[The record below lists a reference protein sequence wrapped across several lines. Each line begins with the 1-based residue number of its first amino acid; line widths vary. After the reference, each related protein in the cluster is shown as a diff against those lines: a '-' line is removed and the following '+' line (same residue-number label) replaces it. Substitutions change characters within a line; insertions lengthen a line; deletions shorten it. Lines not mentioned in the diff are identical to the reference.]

1 MPLVFFIYIWYL
13 STHPVQAYRLTVWH
27 TGMNCAHMSFALL
40 CARCLPVFSSF
51 HLSVIIFKLP
61 LNFDSSSFRLLLIFS
76 YYHNSLS
83 DPLTS
88 RVSRLLSLLSSRET
102 ATHCS
107 LRQLQTQTLFTSTV
121 VPLLSLLTS
130 TAQIQQAISPPHLE
144 LRHLLSSAVTST
156 H

>member
-1 MPLVFFIYIWYL
+1 M
-13 STHPVQAYRLTVWH
+13 QEYRLTVWH
-27 TGMNCAHMSFALL
+27 TGMNCAHMSFARL
-40 CARCLPVFSSF
+40 CARYLSVLLSF
-51 HLSVIIFKLP
+51 HLSVIILKLP
-61 LNFDSSSFRLLLIFS
+61 FNVTPNIFRLLLISS
-76 YYHNSLS
+76 YNNSLS